1 MSAPDVDPS
10 NPGVFRPG
18 AAAASVPRLGRMS
31 PRAGDLRHRSA
42 AGLPDA
48 LIMMVDDEPLNIE
61 MTGSFLM
68 EAGYRHFVA
77 THEPELA
84 IGMMLD
90 SGPSLV
96 LLDLSMPKVSGMEI
110 LRAMR
115 DDPALCHVPVIIM
128 TGSMDPQA
136 RIDALAAGAG
146 DFLNKPVD
154 PTELALRVRNILA
167 ATMYRDYLAH
177 HDALTGLPGSALY
190 REAVQ
195 AALSAASESNGEGG
209 LVHVGVHQLGL
220 VSDALGRA
228 GVDALLR
235 RLASRLGQCVATP
248 TPATASANSLPVDD
262 AHPLAQS
269 LFYLDNGSFSVLV
282 PSASRATLSDLAV
295 RLLEAASIDLRYAG
309 MPATTIGCAIG
320 VAVFPDDGNDAG
332 TLIDNASTA
341 LRQAL
346 RAGVNECEF
355 FKPAFRELAA
365 AKLAQGTRQE
375 GVAQA
380 QPAPVGLEGQAE
392 TLDAA
397 PWQDAIFDAL
407 PARVAVLDPR
417 GRIVKVNRA
426 WAELHIPQPGEG
438 VDYALLCESF
448 GQSPFLTRRMTT
460 GVRRVLQAEA
470 AGFREEYAHGGTGKW
485 FELLAVPLSQSSMRG
500 ALLVLDDVT
509 DRREA
514 EEAQRQDR
522 QLLDN
527 IVDNIPTAVQ
537 IRAVADEL
545 RIVLWNKAAE
555 AIYGIDRT
563 QAVGST
569 VHDLWPVEASA
580 TMAAA
585 DLELLQRGGQQD
597 FADHLAH
604 TWLDRDIHLHMR
616 KVPLYDSEGTAT
628 HLLVIADDIT
638 SQLEREAALRESEER
653 FRSLVAMSSDWYWQ
667 QDEHFRFVFFS
678 GDDDSSEVPFRST
691 TLGRTAWELPHRHP
705 LVGTWDDH
713 RATLEQHLPFKA
725 FDYCYEPPGEAP
737 AYTSVN
743 GEPTYNSDG
752 VFTGYR
758 GTATDITAAKAAAL
772 EIMSLN
778 ARLEERVKQRT
789 RQLEL
794 ANSELQAFAYSV
806 AHDIRGPLIT
816 LSGFTHMIERS
827 RGPSPQEE
835 ARRTHAVAR
844 IRSVV
849 QHMDELTGGLLSLA
863 QLARV
868 GMRWLPADI
877 GELATKV
884 YERLAETDKA
894 RTVAFNVE
902 QGMVAPCDAV
912 LMTQLL
918 QNLIGNAWKFTARQP
933 QARIAVGSEPNEQGG
948 VRYFVRD
955 NGAGFDAA
963 KATMLFSAFQRF
975 HKAEEFPGSG
985 VGLATVHRI
994 VTRHGGRV
1002 WAQSAPGEGAT
1013 FYFTLGDA
1021 AAA

>member
-1 MSAPDVDPS
+1 
-10 NPGVFRPG
+10 
-18 AAAASVPRLGRMS
+18 
-31 PRAGDLRHRSA
+31 
-42 AGLPDA
+42 
-48 LIMMVDDEPLNIE
+48 MMVDDEPLNIE

-90 SGPSLV
+90 TGPSLV
-96 LLDLSMPKVSGMEI
+96 LLDLSMPKVSGMDI

-128 TGSMDPQA
+128 TSSVDPQA

-177 HDALTGLPGSALY
+177 HDALTGLPGSMMY

-195 AALSAASESNGEGG
+195 TALSAAQQSSGEGG
-209 LVHVGVHQLGL
+209 LVHVGVHELGL
-220 VSDALGRA
+220 VSEALGRA
-228 GVDALLR
+228 GVDAVLR
-235 RLASRLGQCVATP
+235 RLASRLAQCLAA
-248 TPATASANSLPVDD
+248 PASVTASASSLPADD
-262 AHPLAQS
+262 AHALSQS
-269 LFYLDNGSFSVLV
+269 LFHLDDGSFSVLV
-282 PSASRATLSDLAV
+282 PSASRAALLSLTL
-295 RLLEAASIDLRYAG
+295 RLLEAASIDLRHAG
-309 MPATTIGCAIG
+309 MPATAIGCSIG
-320 VAVFPDDGNDAG
+320 VAVFPDDGSDAG
-332 TLIDNASTA
+332 TLIDNADTA

-346 RAGVNECEF
+346 RAGVDACEF
-355 FKPAFRELAA
+355 FKPALRELAA
-365 AKLAQGTRQE
+365 AKLAQGRRHD
-375 GVAQA
+375 GVAQT
-380 QPAPVGLEGQAE
+380 QPAATGHGGQGMPF
-392 TLDAA
+392 DAA
-397 PWQDAIFDAL
+397 PWLEVMFDAL
-407 PARVAVLDPR
+407 PTCVAVLDAS

-426 WAELHIPQPGEG
+426 WAGLQIPQPGEG
-438 VDYALLCESF
+438 VDHALFCESF
-448 GQSPFLTRRMTT
+448 GQSPFLTRRMTV

-470 AGFREEYAHGGTGKW
+470 AEFREEYVHRGTGKW

-509 DRREA
+509 DRKEA
-514 EEAQRQDR
+514 AEAQRRDR

-563 QAVGST
+563 QALGST
-569 VHDLWPVEASA
+569 VQDLWPAAASA
-580 TMAAA
+580 RMAAS
-585 DLELLQRGGQQD
+585 DLDLLQRGGQQD
-597 FADHLAH
+597 FTDHLAH
-604 TWLDRDIHLHMR
+604 TWLARDIHLHMR
-616 KVPLYDSEGTAT
+616 KVPLYDSEGSAT
-628 HLLVIADDIT
+628 HLLVIADDMT
-638 SQLEREAALRESEER
+638 TQLVREAALRESEER
-653 FRSLVAMSSDWYWQ
+653 FRSLVAMSTDWYWQ

-678 GDDDSSEVPFRST
+678 GDDDTSEAPLRST

-705 LVGTWDDH
+705 LAGTWDDH
-713 RATLEQHLPFKA
+713 RAMLEQHLPFKA

-737 AYTSVN
+737 AYVSVN
-743 GEPTYNSDG
+743 GEPIFNSDG

-758 GTATDITAAKAAAL
+758 GTASDITAAKAAAL
-772 EIMSLN
+772 EIMGLN

-789 RQLEL
+789 RQFEL

-827 RGPSPQEE
+827 QGPSPQEE

-877 GELATKV
+877 GELATRV

-894 RTVAFNVE
+894 RTVEFNVE

-933 QARIAVGSEPNEQGG
+933 QARIAVGREPDEQAG

-963 KATMLFSAFQRF
+963 QATTLFGAFQRF
-975 HKAEEFPGSG
+975 HKAQEFPGSG

-1002 WAQSAPGEGAT
+1002 WAESAPGQGAT

-1021 AAA
+1021 PAV